1 MGVIVDVGEGV
12 GDFVGVFVTVGEAVG
27 EDLGV
32 FVTVGEAV
40 DVPVGVLLAAAELAW
55 TASMGKVK
63 IARIIAT
70 SATNPP
76 NAVQ

>member
-1 MGVIVDVGEGV
+1 MEVGEGV
-12 GDFVGVFVTVGEAVG
+12 GDFVGVGEVFGVFVAVGEVVG

-40 DVPVGVLLAAAELAW
+40 AVVRAAAELAW
-55 TASMGKVK
+55 APNVGKVK

-70 SATNPP
+70 SATNP
-76 NAVQ
+76 ASAIQ

>member
-1 MGVIVDVGEGV
+1 MDVGEGV
-12 GDFVGVFVTVGEAVG
+12 GVFVGVFVTVGEALGVFVTVG
-27 EDLGV
+27 EALGV

-40 DVPVGVLLAAAELAW
+40 GVVRAAPELAW
-55 TASMGKVK
+55 TASIGKVK
-63 IARIIAT
+63 IARIMAT